1 MPAPMLNA
9 TLKQEARPQKTLELL
24 GKGWSWLFLF
34 LLVIFFSLS
43 GQGFFSFFNLQN
55 ILTDM
60 AFVLLIALG
69 QTFIIISGGIDLS
82 TGYVM
87 GLAAVISAQVV
98 IALGTRLPL
107 PLVVL
112 IGMGVG
118 VIVGCIPGLLNGLL
132 ITRLAVPPFIVTLGM
147 YAIVRG
153 AGFLLSSGQP
163 VSIATPGIGDL
174 GNDAII
180 YLLPT
185 GGISFFRVP
194 SGLTP
199 AQLRAVIG
207 LMPFQL
213 LVSIVLVVV
222 CYWLLAHT
230 RFGVHTYAIGGNM
243 QAALRAGIPVSRRLV
258 QLYTLSAL
266 FASVAGVL
274 YMFRYTGGT
283 ANAGD
288 PLLIDS
294 IAAAAIGGAS
304 LFGGKGTIIGTLIG
318 TLIIAVIQNG
328 LVILDIDPFWQF
340 IAIGAVIILAVFV
353 DQAKAKLIDK

>member
-1 MPAPMLNA
+1 MLNV
-9 TLKQEARPQKTLELL
+9 TLKDGSRPQKVVELL
-24 GKGWSWLFLF
+24 GKGWSWLFL
-34 LLVIFFSLS
+34 LALVIFFSS
-43 GQGFFSFFNLQN
+43 TGQGFFSLFNLQN

-60 AFVLLIALG
+60 AFVLLLALG
-69 QTFIIISGGIDLS
+69 QTFVIISGGIDLS

-87 GLAAVISAQVV
+87 GLASVVSALVV
-98 IALGTRLPL
+98 IDLGTRLPL

-112 IGMGVG
+112 IGMVVG
-118 VIVGCIPGLLNGLL
+118 VIVGILPGLLNGWF

-147 YAIVRG
+147 YAMVRG
-153 AGFLLSSGQP
+153 AGFLLASGEP
-163 VSIATPGIGDL
+163 VSITTPGIGDL

-185 GGISFFRVP
+185 GGVSFFRVP
-194 SGLTP
+194 PGLTP
-199 AQLRAVIG
+199 AQLRSVTG
-207 LMPFQL
+207 LLPFQL
-213 LVSIVLVVV
+213 LVSIILVVV

-230 RFGVHTYAIGGNM
+230 RFGVHTYAIGGNA
-243 QAALRAGIPVSRRLV
+243 QAASRAGIPVSRRLI
-258 QLYTLSAL
+258 QLYTLSAC
-266 FASVAGVL
+266 FAAIAGVL
-274 YMFRYTGGT
+274 YMFRYTSGA

-328 LVILDIDPFWQF
+328 LVILGIDPFWQF
-340 IAIGAVIILAVFV
+340 IAIGAVIILAVFI
-353 DQAKAKLIDK
+353 DQAKAKLINK